1 MSKLKRRIKSS
12 LASQGYTMTQLAEK
26 MGITQSQLSNYLRS
40 QGINMNT
47 ALRIADVLADM
58 TGYQLTL
65 DDFRKDESK

>member
-40 QGINMNT
+40 QGIKMNT
-47 ALRIADVLADM
+47 ALRIADGLADM

-65 DDFRKDESK
+65 DDFRKDENQ